1 MPGTLV
7 GATDK
12 AMDKTDHISVLM
24 ELESSDGD
32 RQ

>member
-7 GATDK
+7 GAIDK
-12 AMDKTDHISVLM
+12 AVDKTDNISVLM